1 MIRLS
6 RLLLFSLI
14 LSLVFA
20 SYPAPAAQAGGP
32 TFTVTVKSAF
42 LRSAPDLSAERV
54 YSVFRNQA
62 YPITGRVA
70 DNSWVQLNNLG
81 WITVGLG
88 QMSGDVNSVPVLTA
102 VAATPDPS
110 ASATPIVVLDVPA
123 TTSLDFTITL
133 KSAFVRKGPSRS
145 AERIGSAFKG
155 QVYRAVSRSLD
166 SQWIQVQFG
175 SQLGWFSA
183 GAGKLSGALTL
194 LSTAD
199 YIALEAA
206 GGATPWVPVISSA
219 MRDVYDSAPTSGRN
233 QAVFTAVGDCNS
245 ESPVLLKRLREGRYN
260 LTGYEHLRAV
270 RDYFAPS
277 YGRDSLA
284 TYGGFNT
291 AAILDPKW
299 GNPKYC
305 LPTEGPLECEL
316 RVSGASIAFIGLGT
330 GDQYIWRDSESNFR
344 RIIEYALTQ
353 RVIPVLVTKADTLE
367 NLQGGAEP
375 EYLNNLM
382 RRLGQEYQIPVLD
395 FWLTSRYLSTSGL
408 QADGFHLNTEGINV
422 RLLTVLQTLDAIWR
436 K

>member
-1 MIRLS
+1 MTKFA
-6 RLLLFSLI
+6 RLLFIALAFTLALN
-14 LSLVFA
+14 LSG
-20 SYPAPAAQAGGP
+20 APAAQAGGP
-32 TFTVTVKSAF
+32 TFTVTAKSAF
-42 LRSAPDLSAERV
+42 LRSAPDFSAERV
-54 YSVFRNQA
+54 FSVFRNQT

-88 QMSGDVNSVPVLTA
+88 QIAGDVNSAPVVA
-102 VAATPDPS
+102 PVAATPVPS
-110 ASATPIVVLDVPA
+110 GETTPIVVLDVPP
-123 TTSLDFTITL
+123 TTSLDFTITA
-133 KSAFVRKGPSRS
+133 KSAFVRQRPSRS

-155 QVYRAVSRSLD
+155 QTYRAVSRSLD
-166 SQWIQVQFG
+166 AQWIQVQYG
-175 SQLGWFSA
+175 GQLGWFSA
-183 GAGKLSGALTL
+183 SAGKLSGSITL

-199 YIALEAA
+199 YVALDAA
-206 GGATPWVPVISSA
+206 QGATPWVPVISEA
-219 MRDVYDSAPTSGRN
+219 MRDIYASASTSGRN
-233 QAVFTAVGDCNS
+233 PAVFTAVGDCNS

-260 LTGYEHLRAV
+260 LTGYEHLRPV
-270 RDYFAPS
+270 RDFFAPS

-291 AAILDPKW
+291 AAVLDPKW

-305 LPTEGPLECEL
+305 LPTEGPLACEL
-316 RVSGASIAFIGLGT
+316 RVSGASIAFIGLST
-330 GDQYIWRDSESNFR
+330 GDQYIWRDSEANFR
-344 RIIEYALTQ
+344 RIIEYTLAQ
-353 RVIPVLVTKADTLE
+353 RVVPVLITKADTLE

-375 EYLNNLM
+375 EFLNNLM

-395 FWLTSRYLSTSGL
+395 FWLTSRYLENYGL